1 MDKEKSLIE
10 IEEFQNLFELTCAFY
25 AISYGIYLCK
35 LICEVL
41 KEHKETEEVKNPT
54 KVGKK

>member
-35 LICEVL
+35 LICEVY
-41 KEHKETEEVKNPT
+41 KEHKETEDMRK
-54 KVGKK
+54 